1 MKQDFINSPVFHSK
15 VLLNGKFEKKKIL
28 IDKIDQSFL
37 FLAFLF

>member
-1 MKQDFINSPVFHSK
+1 MKQNLFTLQCSIVKYYQMESLKNK
-15 VLLNGKFEKKKIL
+15 IIL